1 MIGTYRNRPVRI
13 EAVQWDGSRKS
24 EEEISMWA
32 RPRVRGSAAG
42 SHLTLRTPRGN
53 ERARPGDWIVKCANG
68 QFRLVKAEEF
78 AETFELVM
86 E

>member
-1 MIGTYRNRPVRI
+1 MIGFFRNRPVQI
-13 EAVQWDGSRKS
+13 EAIQWDGSRKS

-42 SHLTLRTPRGN
+42 SHLTVRTPRGN
-53 ERARPGDWIVKCANG
+53 ERAKPGDWIVKGANG
-68 QFRLVKAEEF
+68 QFRPVKAEEF
-78 AETFELVM
+78 AETFEPA